1 MWKRLIFLA
10 PSFSSSMLWWPGF
23 GGTLAYFHA
32 NSPEKM
38 EPNNF
43 FGDVGNCFPKRFVL
57 RGSARKKQ
65 GNTDRRNPASVT
77 SGWENA

>member
-43 FGDVGNCFPKRFVL
+43 LVMLEIVFLKGLFYVEVREKNKAIRTVATL
-57 RGSARKKQ
+57 RL
-65 GNTDRRNPASVT
+65 
-77 SGWENA
+77 

>member
-1 MWKRLIFLA
+1 
-10 PSFSSSMLWWPGF
+10 MLWWPGF

-43 FGDVGNCFPKRFVL
+43 LVMLEIVFLKGLFYVEVREKNKAIRTVATL
-57 RGSARKKQ
+57 RL
-65 GNTDRRNPASVT
+65 
-77 SGWENA
+77 